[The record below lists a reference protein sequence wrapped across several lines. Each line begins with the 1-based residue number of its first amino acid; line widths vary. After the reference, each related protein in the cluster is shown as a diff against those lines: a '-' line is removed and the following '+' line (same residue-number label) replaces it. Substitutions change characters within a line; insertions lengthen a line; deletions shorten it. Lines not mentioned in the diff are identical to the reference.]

1 MRSLLLPLTF
11 AVSTLLAHPMAHA
24 LDITAVSVWGGQP
37 MSTVDAPQM
46 ITHLTVHHQGESWTP
61 GKDVP
66 TYLRNLQKWSRETKH
81 WADIP
86 YHYVIAPDGK
96 VYAARPE
103 TQAGDTNTEYDPRG
117 HLLVMLLGNFEDVEP
132 TPEALNSLA
141 ELLTIKARQY
151 GLDASAIASH
161 KDWSKQTVCPGKNLY
176 RYLENG
182 WLRGEVTRRLAA
194 MPSRPVRAQIH
205 PEPDITRP
213 VEPKGPTR

>member
-1 MRSLLLPLTF
+1 M
-11 AVSTLLAHPMAHA
+11 
-24 LDITAVSVWGGQP
+24 DIQPTIISVQTWGGQP
-37 MSTVDAPQM
+37 MSTAALPQT
-46 ITHLTVHHQGESWTP
+46 ITQLTVHHQGETWTP
-61 GKDVP
+61 GKNVP
-66 TYLRNLQKWSRETKH
+66 SYLRNLQKWSRETKH

-117 HLLVMLLGNFEDVEP
+117 HLLVMLLGNFEEVEP

-141 ELLTIKARQY
+141 ELLAIKARQY
-151 GLDASAIASH
+151 KLDASAIASH

-182 WLRGEVTRRLAA
+182 WLKSKVTRRMAALPA
-194 MPSRPVRAQIH
+194 MPTSGPVRAVLH
-205 PEPDITRP
+205 PEPDISRP
-213 VEPKGPTR
+213 ASGNPSR